1 MQMNRLLVV
10 ILTMM
15 LSVVSTSISAAEEL
29 FDTKAAE
36 KHIEQGITFLKA
48 KNFDAA
54 IKEFDEASVILPDA
68 ESYYYLGYAY
78 YLKGRSGDTESR
90 KRSLEYFDKVYEI
103 DPNFSPTRYKPGE
116 TEMMETKKP
125 PKQESATPP
134 ASPKPEQPAQPA
146 LPEQPAQP
154 GQPAP
159 QAEHPRM

>member
-1 MQMNRLLVV
+1 MNRLLVI

-15 LSVVSTSISAAEEL
+15 LSVVSTSIYATEEL
-29 FDTKAAE
+29 FDTRAAE

-68 ESYYYLGYAY
+68 EAYYYLGYAY
-78 YLKGRSGDTESR
+78 YLKGRSGDTDSR

-116 TEMMETKKP
+116 TEVMEIKKP
-125 PKQESATPP
+125 SKQEAGTPSAAVPP
-134 ASPKPEQPAQPA
+134 AQPAQPEQPGQPAQPA
-146 LPEQPAQP
+146 PPAEQP
-154 GQPAP
+154 
-159 QAEHPRM
+159 RM